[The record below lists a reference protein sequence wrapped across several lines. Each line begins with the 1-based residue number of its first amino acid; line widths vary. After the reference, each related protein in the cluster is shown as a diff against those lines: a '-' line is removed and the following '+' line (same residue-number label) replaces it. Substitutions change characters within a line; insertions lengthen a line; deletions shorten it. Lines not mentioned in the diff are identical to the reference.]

1 MEDLGIRRA
10 TENDVAGIRQ
20 LFVTSYGRHYRYREF
35 YDDYWLKK
43 AIFSDNYLVLV
54 ATRGE
59 QILGSA
65 SITFDAGSYTDLQG
79 EFGRL
84 VVHPDARRQGIGSR
98 LMEARLQF
106 ARERLHFGFVHGRTV
121 HLFAQEIAERHGF
134 RSIGFLPLAI
144 CAATTPR

>member
-1 MEDLGIRRA
+1 MLTNWEKDRKMEDLGIRRA
-10 TENDVAGIRQ
+10 TENDVADIRQ

-65 SITFDAGSYTDLQG
+65 SITFLSC
-79 EFGRL
+79 
-84 VVHPDARRQGIGSR
+84 S
-98 LMEARLQF
+98 
-106 ARERLHFGFVHGRTV
+106 
-121 HLFAQEIAERHGF
+121 
-134 RSIGFLPLAI
+134 SIVLLI
-144 CAATTPR
+144 

>member
-1 MEDLGIRRA
+1 MRPGSLPRIWGRIERCQRLRSDRA
-10 TENDVAGIRQ
+10 VDNDVETVRQ
-20 LFVTSYGRHYRYREF
+20 LFIDSYGRHYRYREF

-65 SITFDAGSYTDLQG
+65 SITFDVGNYTDLQG

-84 VVHPDARRQGIGSR
+84 VVHPS
-98 LMEARLQF
+98 
-106 ARERLHFGFVHGRTV
+106 
-121 HLFAQEIAERHGF
+121 
-134 RSIGFLPLAI
+134 
-144 CAATTPR
+144 CTPAGNWQPV